1 MRQSPTSPL
10 NALVQEAG
18 RKLASLHMTE
28 IRGAGDAHDAA
39 NLNDDIDQVCKIVDG
54 LILEIGK
61 YAQEHIG
68 PVDLGLFTEQLAGAL
83 QGNATFEI
91 ESVGKQASDWMD
103 HSDRHFRRTFAQAA
117 E

>member
-10 NALVQEAG
+10 NAAVQEAG

-39 NLNDDIDQVCKIVDG
+39 NLNDDLDAICRIVDG
-54 LILEIGK
+54 LVLEVGK
-61 YAQEHIG
+61 YAAKNIG
-68 PVDLGLFTEQLAGAL
+68 SVDMGLFTDQLRNAL
-83 QGNATFEI
+83 EGNATFEI
-91 ESVGKQASDWMD
+91 ESVGKQASAWLNDAD
-103 HSDRHFRRTFAQAA
+103 GHFRRTFHQAA